1 MIERDDP
8 KYKPVDQIDGM
19 KFEAYAKE
27 FIEKFKAAET
37 ALKGQPN
44 MKEQDKKGDPILKE
58 SQQKAYEEFMTE
70 VQKLIQFG
78 TAGMLN

>member
-8 KYKPVDQIDGM
+8 KHKPVDIIDGM

-37 ALKGQPN
+37 ALKGPPN
-44 MKEQDKKGDPILKE
+44 QKE
-58 SQQKAYEEFMTE
+58 
-70 VQKLIQFG
+70 
-78 TAGMLN
+78 

>member
-1 MIERDDP
+1 MQGSFSTAAPDAKKIEKNNNNLREMIERDDP

-44 MKEQDKKGDPILKE
+44 MKE
-58 SQQKAYEEFMTE
+58 
-70 VQKLIQFG
+70 
-78 TAGMLN
+78 